1 MDIECLKYFQKI
13 AETKSISKAADNSHI
28 SQPAL
33 SQQMKKL
40 ENSLGEELFVRSN
53 KGVKLTSAGEMVLK
67 YADNIIRTYD
77 KMLTGLKKEQ
87 EKEIKIEA
95 DVTIATYCL
104 PCVLMKIKK
113 DFPTHNYNL
122 ISGSSDQI
130 EEDLLNDICE
140 IGFIT
145 RDSQEEDLVSQKI
158 TEEKI
163 VLISPKEYDIKEKI
177 ELKEVLNLPL
187 IILRE
192 EYIIKEKLNTA
203 LNDIGYSINDLNI
216 MVRVETTEVIK
227 TLVQNGYGLGFV
239 SYNAIKEEYAANK
252 IQVSRIKDY
261 NLNYNIFMV
270 NKKFGNL
277 SNETREFIESFKN
290 MRNYVCP

>member
-77 KMLTGLKKEQ
+77 KMLTALKKEQ

-192 EYIIKEKLNTA
+192 EYIIKEKLNRA